1 MKTNNRTV
9 IGVDLGG
16 TKVHAARIKNG
27 KIEASFRMEISAQA
41 AKEVVLNE
49 LMHAINQVL
58 NSRVQ
63 AIGIGV
69 PGLVDVE
76 TGVVY
81 DMVNIPSWKEVALQK
96 ALYDRF
102 QIPVA
107 INNDANCFALGE
119 TYFGT
124 ARGFRH
130 VVGLTVGTG
139 LGAGIVLDGKLYCG
153 VNCGA
158 GEFGMLPYKEHNFE
172 YYCSGQFFKNKYG
185 ISGYEAYQNALQGDD
200 QALIMFK
207 NFGTHLGQA
216 LLAIFYALDPQIIV
230 LGGAVSKAFPFFA
243 EEMRH
248 VLTQTPFRNAVG
260 KLKIKVSEEP
270 NIAVLGAAALAL
282 SLDGNSKEVNTSKEN
297 LLEHVTNEF
306 HEQEN

>member
-27 KIEASFRMEISAQA
+27 KIEASFRREISAQA

-49 LMHAINQVL
+49 FMHAIDHVMDSQ
-58 NSRVQ
+58 VQ

-69 PGLVDVE
+69 PGLVDVQ
-76 TGVVY
+76 TGIIY
-81 DMVNIPSWKEVALQK
+81 DMVNIPSWKSVPLRNAVYE
-96 ALYDRF
+96 RF
-102 QIPVA
+102 QIPAA

-130 VVGLTVGTG
+130 VVGLTIGTG

-158 GEFGMLPYKEHNFE
+158 GEFGMLPYKEQNYE
-172 YYCSGQFFKNKYG
+172 YYCSGQFFKNEYG
-185 ISGYEAYQNALQGDD
+185 ISGYDAYRNALQGDD
-200 QALIMFK
+200 QALMMFK
-207 NFGTHLGQA
+207 EFGRHLGQA

-243 EEMRH
+243 EEMRR
-248 VLTQTPFRNAVG
+248 VLARTPFQTSIR
-260 KLKIKVSEEP
+260 KMQIKVSEEA

-282 SLDGNSKEVNTSKEN
+282 TLDANANQIPKEKKNILKHVNE
-297 LLEHVTNEF
+297 EF
-306 HEQEN
+306 HEN

>member
-81 DMVNIPSWKEVALQK
+81 DMVNIPS
-96 ALYDRF
+96 
-102 QIPVA
+102 
-107 INNDANCFALGE
+107 
-119 TYFGT
+119 
-124 ARGFRH
+124 
-130 VVGLTVGTG
+130 
-139 LGAGIVLDGKLYCG
+139 
-153 VNCGA
+153 
-158 GEFGMLPYKEHNFE
+158 
-172 YYCSGQFFKNKYG
+172 
-185 ISGYEAYQNALQGDD
+185 
-200 QALIMFK
+200 
-207 NFGTHLGQA
+207 
-216 LLAIFYALDPQIIV
+216 
-230 LGGAVSKAFPFFA
+230 
-243 EEMRH
+243 
-248 VLTQTPFRNAVG
+248 
-260 KLKIKVSEEP
+260 
-270 NIAVLGAAALAL
+270 
-282 SLDGNSKEVNTSKEN
+282 
-297 LLEHVTNEF
+297 
-306 HEQEN
+306 